1 MIMSID
7 PSGRTIRVLIADDQ
21 RLFAESLQYVI
32 TSKAPDIE
40 ILDVAENGLVAIKR
54 TAELEPDL
62 ILMDVRMP
70 KLDGV
75 EATREIKR
83 THPKVRIVMLSTFQ
97 DDEYVRTALGYG
109 AVGYLLKSV
118 APDEVIR
125 AIHAVQSGIM
135 QISPAVAKALAMG
148 RPIDDDGIEDELL
161 IEPLTRRE
169 REVLALIAKSYD
181 NHQIAEFLN
190 VTGQTAKNYV
200 HNLYGK
206 LGVSGRLQLLQLLQQ
221 PRVRLKLR
229 LDSE

>member
-1 MIMSID
+1 MTTGASN
-7 PSGRTIRVLIADDQ
+7 RTIRVLIADDQ

-32 TSKAPDIE
+32 GSKAPDIE
-40 ILDVAENGLVAIKR
+40 ILDVAENGLVAIR
-54 TAELEPDL
+54 RAEELTPDL

-75 EATREIKR
+75 EATREIRR
-83 THPKVRIVMLSTFQ
+83 TNPRIRIVMLSTFQ

-109 AVGYLLKSV
+109 AVGYLLKTI

-125 AIHAVQSGIM
+125 AIRAVDSGIM
-135 QISPAVAKALAMG
+135 QISPAVAKALATG
-148 RPIDDDGIEDELL
+148 SPVDEGGIEDELL

-169 REVLALIAKSYD
+169 RDVLALIARSYD
-181 NHQIAEFLN
+181 NHQIADFLN

-206 LGVSGRLQLLQLLQQ
+206 LGVTGRLQLLQLLQQ
-221 PRVRLKLR
+221 PRIRMKLG
-229 LDSE
+229 LSDE